1 MFHAR
6 ERVGLLQVI
15 VRSRFLNGVPCA
27 ATEGRPDTGPSS
39 SPPLFCQVAP
49 VTAPHI
55 RKLMEMGC
63 YNTNL
68 FFRVDKG
75 FVAQVDAVTRGRLA
89 KLDQWQRV
97 EAEKKVPLEVV
108 KEVKHNKRGIL
119 SMGRYSDPNTGT
131 SSFSIL
137 LGPAP
142 HLDMQYTIFGEV
154 TKGLETLTKMEGVE
168 THREGIFV
176 MPKERITIHSTYT
189 YVVDEPDL
197 SEQHLYSEE
206 LGALRS
212 RHAATSTALQ
222 KLRQKQ
228 LPGS

>member
-1 MFHAR
+1 MAR
-6 ERVGLLQVI
+6 L
-15 VRSRFLNGVPCA
+15 SCA
-27 ATEGRPDTGPSS
+27 ALLVVAMVAVAQVGAEEVRLSKERAVLQTDHGD
-39 SPPLFCQVAP
+39 LHIAFYDDVAP

-176 MPKERITIHSTYT
+176 MPKERIT
-189 YVVDEPDL
+189 
-197 SEQHLYSEE
+197 
-206 LGALRS
+206 
-212 RHAATSTALQ
+212 
-222 KLRQKQ
+222 
-228 LPGS
+228 